1 MILSKVR
8 ESDFTLTEQFCS
20 FILVVL
26 ANSCL
31 PLQIVVCVLF
41 VCLFVFF
48 AVIGQK
54 KPGLLSRPIR
64 SQDELPVGHTWRFPA
79 LSLT

>member
-1 MILSKVR
+1 MILSKVQ
-8 ESDFTLTEQFCS
+8 ESDFTLTEQFFS

-31 PLQIVVCVLF
+31 RF
-41 VCLFVFF
+41 VCLFFFF
-48 AVIGQK
+48 AVISQK
-54 KPGLLSRPIR
+54 NPGLLSRPIR
-64 SQDELPVGHTWRFPA
+64 SQDEFPFGHTWRFPA